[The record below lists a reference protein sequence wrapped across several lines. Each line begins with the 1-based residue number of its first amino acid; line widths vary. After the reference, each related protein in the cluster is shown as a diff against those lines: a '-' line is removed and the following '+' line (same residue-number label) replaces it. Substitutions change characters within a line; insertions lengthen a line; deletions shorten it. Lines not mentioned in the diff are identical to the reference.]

1 MSNQSSNDVLKFP
14 DTIHLSDG
22 VTFTT
27 NWRNYI
33 SAIDKNPNYIR
44 AFNIPMADISKLA
57 SFGQST
63 SVRAYLAMGT
73 AGDIST
79 LKLVLVPVNALDG
92 TDITGVPDSGSV
104 EGPTVT
110 DSTVFD
116 FTSPCPQT
124 CDITSPLFQ

>member
-1 MSNQSSNDVLKFP
+1 MSNQASQDVLKFP

-22 VTFTT
+22 SAMTKS
-27 NWRNYI
+27 WRDYI
-33 SAIDKNPNYIR
+33 SGIDKNPNYIR

-57 SFGQST
+57 SFAQSS
-63 SVRAYLAMGT
+63 SVRAYLALGT
-73 AGDIST
+73 PGDISS
-79 LKLVLVPVNALDG
+79 LKLVLVPVNTADG
-92 TDITGVPDSGSV
+92 KDITGVPDSGV
-104 EGPTVT
+104 TGATVT